1 MTLVVLGWD
10 ALDAELLEM
19 YELTDAFGSAAT
31 EIDTFDNPI
40 LEKPHTN
47 EVWPSIV
54 TGRPP
59 AETGIRALSADEGT
73 EWENPLV
80 DAITD
85 IGSSFVPDSMQQD
98 VGRLLTNLGVERE
111 SKTAAYYDE
120 QGLETLFDGRRSLS
134 LAVPNHQTA
143 ADRDLGL
150 AFDRGAQL
158 SGYLSIEEG
167 DDGETHE
174 PTVPINRLDEVVAG
188 QAGKKI
194 GVVRQAVQRQ
204 YDVVFAWL
212 GYLDTIG
219 HIAPVVEEAGYQ
231 RRHYE
236 QAARWTNEIATQIG
250 EGDTLVCVSDH
261 GLQGGDH
268 THAATLASDDP
279 GIVERVDSV
288 LDVKD
293 TLDDVAP
300 SRDASEPDVSDRHRY
315 EGATAERSATDVRDQ
330 LQDLGYL

>member
-10 ALDAELLEM
+10 ALDAELLET
-19 YELTDAFGSAAT
+19 YELTDAFGSAVT

-47 EVWPSIV
+47 EVWPSII

-59 AETGIRALSADEGT
+59 EETGIRALSADEGT
-73 EWENPLV
+73 EWENPIV

-111 SKTAAYYDE
+111 SKDADYYEE

-134 LAVPNHQTA
+134 LAVPNYRTE

-167 DDGETHE
+167 DDGESHE
-174 PTVPINRLDEVVAG
+174 PTVPIHRLDEVVAG

-194 GVVRQAVQRQ
+194 GVVRQAVQRR

-236 QAARWTNEIATQIG
+236 QAARWTSTIRRVLEPDDDLFVVA
-250 EGDTLVCVSDH
+250 DH
-261 GLQGGDH
+261 GLQEGNH
-268 THAATLASDDP
+268 THEAYFGSTDADA
-279 GIVERVDSV
+279 VDSV
-288 LDVKD
+288 ESILDVAD
-293 TLDDVAP
+293 AIEAVTDSTGAQESAEVENDDEAQSVKQNL
-300 SRDASEPDVSDRHRY
+300 E
-315 EGATAERSATDVRDQ
+315 
-330 LQDLGYL
+330 DLGYI